1 MDQDGGDQVSEDIHV
16 KMYTISTCGFCK
28 AAKAFLHEQG
38 IPFEFVDIDLLD
50 QEEKRRVLREARS
63 ITGKDRIAF
72 PTIII
77 GDTVIIGFKEYEIRK
92 ALGL

>member
-1 MDQDGGDQVSEDIHV
+1 VSEDIRV

-28 AAKAFLHEQG
+28 AAKAFMRENG
-38 IPFEFVDIDLLD
+38 VPYEFIDIDLLD
-50 QEEKRRVLREARS
+50 QEEKRRVLREAREVAG
-63 ITGKDRIAF
+63 IDRIAF
-72 PTIII
+72 PTIVI